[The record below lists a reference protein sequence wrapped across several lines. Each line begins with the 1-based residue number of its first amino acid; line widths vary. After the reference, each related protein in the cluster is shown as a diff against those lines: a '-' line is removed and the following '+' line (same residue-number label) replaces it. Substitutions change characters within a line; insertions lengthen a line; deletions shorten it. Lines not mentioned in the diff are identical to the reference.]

1 MINNISGGHLIKLL
15 LLAWL
20 DLASSAWITDEGALV
35 WKAKIC
41 FPLWRVPFYLL
52 LTNDLTVTAPSSI
65 LEICFIRCLFHF
77 PVLCKQYKQTHC
89 NTVDDEA
96 SYTVP
101 MSLSTKGFKFNVLHN
116 STDIARK
123 KLGSASSLPPHFHVC
138 LVLFIFNLCSYN
150 FSVSQFSYC
159 L

>member
-1 MINNISGGHLIKLL
+1 MLPHFKTLIKTRS
-15 LLAWL
+15 
-20 DLASSAWITDEGALV
+20 D
-35 WKAKIC
+35 
-41 FPLWRVPFYLL
+41 PMFY
-52 LTNDLTVTAPSSI
+52 VVHGES
-65 LEICFIRCLFHF
+65 R
-77 PVLCKQYKQTHC
+77 THC

-96 SYTVP
+96 SCTVP